1 MTEPLASF
9 SLVIRTSKKHKARKR
24 LKVFVWKNVKDLR
37 QAAKQLDTSWNW
49 NNAAGC
55 YLATRGK
62 NQFGQI
68 HLWQKLMGAGYWAHE
83 LHHFMMDYAS
93 DTEPQDYAFDRAA
106 NERMAF
112 LAGELTAQFWI
123 EFYKRFDVKEGL

>member
-1 MTEPLASF
+1 MGEPLASF
-9 SLVIRTSKKHKARKR
+9 DLTITTSKGHKSRKK
-24 LKVFVWKNVKDLR
+24 LKVFVWKHLKDLR
-37 QAAKQLDTSWNW
+37 QAAKDLDKSWNW

-68 HLWQKLMGAGYWAHE
+68 HLWRKLMGAGYWAHE
-83 LHHFMMDYAS
+83 LHHFMMDYAT
-93 DTEPQDYAFDRAA
+93 DTEAQDYVFDRKD

-112 LAGELTAQFWI
+112 LAGELTGQFWT
-123 EFYKRFDVKEGL
+123 EFYKTFDVKQK